1 MHRFSQRLGSRILV
15 VVASLF
21 LVTSGCASWEN
32 GREKV
37 PEIPFPNDTPRELR
51 KVSLPDYVIEPPD
64 ILIVNVVNAFPKAP
78 YRVREGDVL
87 RIEVSG
93 VLPQRPIANNF
104 PVESGGQIN
113 LGEPYGYV
121 QVARMTTPEI
131 VDAITAHLKSQF
143 RNPVA
148 TIGLAQ
154 YGALQQVAGEHH
166 VGLDGDIVL
175 GTYGEVR
182 VVGLTRTEARR
193 AIQEHLSNYLES
205 PEVSVDIYAYNSKVY
220 YIVLQGTGAGD
231 GVARFPVTGNET
243 VLDAMSQVQ
252 GLQPYSSKRIWVARP
267 APAGNEC
274 AQILPVDWEGVT
286 QRADTRT
293 NYQLLPGDR
302 LYVAEDKAYAATAFI
317 NKIMSPFERAFGF
330 VIMGTGMA
338 KQITF
343 FNDPRANF

>member
-1 MHRFSQRLGSRILV
+1 MHRFSQRLGSRLLVFLASLV
-15 VVASLF
+15 VL
-21 LVTSGCASWEN
+21 TSGCASWEN

-37 PEIPFPNDTPRELR
+37 PETPFPNDTPRELR

-64 ILIVNVVNAFPKAP
+64 ILIVNVLNAFPKAP

-93 VLPQRPIANNF
+93 VLPQRPIAGNF
-104 PVESGGQIN
+104 SIESGGALN
-113 LGEPYGYV
+113 LGEPYGYI
-121 QVARMTTPEI
+121 QVARMTMQEVI
-131 VDAITAHLKSQF
+131 EAITAHLKSQF

-148 TIGLAQ
+148 SVSLAQ
-154 YGALQQVAGEHH
+154 YAALQQVAGEHH
-166 VGLDGDIVL
+166 VGLDGDIML

-182 VVGLTRTEARR
+182 VCGLTRTEAKRV
-193 AIQEHLSNYLES
+193 IEGHLTNYLES

-220 YIVLQGTGAGD
+220 YVFLQGTGPGD
-231 GVARFPVTGNET
+231 GVARFPITGNET

-302 LYVAEDKAYAATAFI
+302 LYVAEDKAFAATAFI
-317 NKIMSPFERAFGF
+317 NKIVSPFERAFGF
-330 VIMGTGMA
+330 VMMGTGMA
-338 KQITF
+338 KQINF
-343 FNDPRANF
+343 FNNANSNY